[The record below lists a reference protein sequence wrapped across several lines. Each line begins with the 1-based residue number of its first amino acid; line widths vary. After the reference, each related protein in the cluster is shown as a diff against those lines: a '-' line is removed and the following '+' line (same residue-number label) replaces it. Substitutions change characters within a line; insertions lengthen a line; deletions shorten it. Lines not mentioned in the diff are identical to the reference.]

1 MVRGI
6 PDSVRRWVKDAGR
19 QDPFGELW
27 KAFVETISIEE
38 RENRKCQM
46 THLPLRYREYMTE
59 WERD

>member
-1 MVRGI
+1 M
-6 PDSVRRWVKDAGR
+6 KDAGR